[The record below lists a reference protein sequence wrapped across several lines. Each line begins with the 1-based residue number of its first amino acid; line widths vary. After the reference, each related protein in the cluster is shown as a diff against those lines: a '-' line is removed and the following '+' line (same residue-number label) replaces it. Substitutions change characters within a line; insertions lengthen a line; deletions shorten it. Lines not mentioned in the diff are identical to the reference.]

1 MKHEYVITMVD
12 VSNRLK
18 YPPIK
23 KTLCLTLTLALLL
36 MMFLPV
42 QQSSAADPIG
52 ASYSVN
58 GRRLSA
64 ALAGDNSDWI
74 EIAQYTHTDGT
85 SYSLIVRENYINTYA
100 GSGRY
105 GDPTWQY
112 TPYSSPLS
120 TNYLNSGCRVRN
132 AINNWFNNR
141 ATGPA
146 VDNLPTN
153 APLRSYT
160 VQNTAANTLG
170 TASTPAGLTNGF
182 SKPTTTQIRT
192 GEDIAFALSYGEAA
206 TFLSKTHFA
215 RGMNPETQTSNTFA
229 TANYGKITIPQIY
242 GYGMW
247 LRSPGDI
254 ANTAG
259 CLDYTGRAFQFYIDP
274 TTTNERG
281 LVYPALWVQSSIFP
295 SSDVG
300 YVVHYYLEGTTISV
314 APDKTGTGKAGSSVT
329 ESAIDISGY
338 SALAPTS
345 LTKTITTSGTEFIFY
360 YTYDCPVDYVVHY
373 YLAGTTT
380 KIASD
385 KTVSGQTL
393 GASITEYAIAISG
406 YNPVAPT
413 SLTKTL
419 GASGNEF
426 VFYYTVNSNND
437 VPTVVDGRVLTPSMT
452 GDKVNWIEIARYGDY
467 SLIVRTNYLNI
478 YPQASCYGNPEWQY
492 TTYGTANTYGNSV
505 VRDKINA
512 WFNGA
517 ASPVADNLAANAR
530 LRDYTVKNNALN
542 VLGTSSNVAS
552 LTNGFSTPT
561 SNHIGTGNDIAFA
574 LSYSESAEFLSKTHD
589 VRGMNPQVQPS
600 NTNATLNFGKITI
613 PQMYA
618 YGMWLRS
625 PGDLSYTAG
634 DLDYTGRTFQFQIN
648 PNGNSER
655 GLVYPALWVNS
666 SIFETTYTVHYY
678 LAGSTISV
686 ATDKVV
692 SGQIG
697 SLVTE
702 NAIAVAGYTALAP
715 TSISKTL
722 TASGNEFVFYYCAR
736 SDLGYVVNYLEQGSD
751 KVLAAQ
757 KVVDGQVFGS
767 QVTEVA
773 VDIAG
778 YNKVAP
784 ISATIT
790 IGVTGNVINFY
801 YSASDDDFGT
811 IGYIRKTVDGI
822 AFDVWI
828 TGYGGNVAELIS
840 GMHFTLY
847 KVNADGTINY
857 ANIVATGELDADS
870 GMIIFDTPSL
880 LPGQY
885 AVVESFTGSAANVFE
900 VADPLYIWIG
910 ADGKMI
916 AVTDFDS
923 NAMYWST
930 DAFYRSKGTADLAIN
945 YVFASSSTVM
955 RNPWCNDFQTKQYN
969 PATGSYGVAYSSF
982 CGYYDSG
989 KLGGDT
995 YNGPTLIYV
1004 DMTSDFAALKPGVK
1018 EGLIT
1023 AYNYI
1028 YDTWGSLDQW
1038 PSASG
1043 TSTPSE
1049 STKFIAQLVTW
1060 LLLND
1065 GIVEANSDF
1074 AYINDCVAEVL
1085 ANYQGYSGSQT
1096 IKDIV
1101 FLADENYPNNLQY
1114 CQPQIIPI
1122 YGEPV
1127 FNNKAANTQGI
1138 SIAKT
1143 VDGIAFDVW
1152 TTGYDGDVDE
1162 LISGMDFK
1170 LYTLNADGTINYAN
1184 VIATGVLNVANGM
1197 IDFNIQGL
1205 SAGKYAIVET
1215 LTGKAADV
1223 FVAVAPLYIYISET
1237 GEVIEYFDYDVDYF
1251 VSWNWFNAQ
1260 GRVGLT
1266 GVPTDYY
1273 YITEV
1278 WNIETRTAFGNDYTA
1293 YTSFCA
1299 DGTSRTFAETDRY
1312 KVGQLDQETYDNILA
1327 ALNYIH
1333 NKYGS
1338 VDAWQGNTGPITVKQ
1353 STKVLSQMVIWTL
1366 IHDDVALQGMRVA
1379 EAGYNADEF
1388 AVALQDVMDNYVGS
1402 SGAVKS
1408 LVYLVGYNFPS
1419 DIVSHQPQIIPLF
1432 GDPVFNNISNSC

>member
-1 MKHEYVITMVD
+1 M
-12 VSNRLK
+12 
-18 YPPIK
+18 
-23 KTLCLTLTLALLL
+23 
-36 MMFLPV
+36 PV

-767 QVTEVA
+767 QVTE
-773 VDIAG
+773 
-778 YNKVAP
+778 
-784 ISATIT
+784 
-790 IGVTGNVINFY
+790 
-801 YSASDDDFGT
+801 
-811 IGYIRKTVDGI
+811 
-822 AFDVWI
+822 
-828 TGYGGNVAELIS
+828 
-840 GMHFTLY
+840 
-847 KVNADGTINY
+847 
-857 ANIVATGELDADS
+857 
-870 GMIIFDTPSL
+870 
-880 LPGQY
+880 
-885 AVVESFTGSAANVFE
+885 
-900 VADPLYIWIG
+900 
-910 ADGKMI
+910 
-916 AVTDFDS
+916 
-923 NAMYWST
+923 
-930 DAFYRSKGTADLAIN
+930 
-945 YVFASSSTVM
+945 
-955 RNPWCNDFQTKQYN
+955 
-969 PATGSYGVAYSSF
+969 
-982 CGYYDSG
+982 
-989 KLGGDT
+989 
-995 YNGPTLIYV
+995 
-1004 DMTSDFAALKPGVK
+1004 
-1018 EGLIT
+1018 
-1023 AYNYI
+1023 
-1028 YDTWGSLDQW
+1028 
-1038 PSASG
+1038 
-1043 TSTPSE
+1043 
-1049 STKFIAQLVTW
+1049 
-1060 LLLND
+1060 
-1065 GIVEANSDF
+1065 
-1074 AYINDCVAEVL
+1074 
-1085 ANYQGYSGSQT
+1085 
-1096 IKDIV
+1096 
-1101 FLADENYPNNLQY
+1101 
-1114 CQPQIIPI
+1114 
-1122 YGEPV
+1122 
-1127 FNNKAANTQGI
+1127 
-1138 SIAKT
+1138 
-1143 VDGIAFDVW
+1143 
-1152 TTGYDGDVDE
+1152 
-1162 LISGMDFK
+1162 
-1170 LYTLNADGTINYAN
+1170 
-1184 VIATGVLNVANGM
+1184 
-1197 IDFNIQGL
+1197 
-1205 SAGKYAIVET
+1205 
-1215 LTGKAADV
+1215 
-1223 FVAVAPLYIYISET
+1223 
-1237 GEVIEYFDYDVDYF
+1237 
-1251 VSWNWFNAQ
+1251 
-1260 GRVGLT
+1260 
-1266 GVPTDYY
+1266 
-1273 YITEV
+1273 
-1278 WNIETRTAFGNDYTA
+1278 
-1293 YTSFCA
+1293 
-1299 DGTSRTFAETDRY
+1299 
-1312 KVGQLDQETYDNILA
+1312 
-1327 ALNYIH
+1327 
-1333 NKYGS
+1333 
-1338 VDAWQGNTGPITVKQ
+1338 
-1353 STKVLSQMVIWTL
+1353 
-1366 IHDDVALQGMRVA
+1366 
-1379 EAGYNADEF
+1379 
-1388 AVALQDVMDNYVGS
+1388 
-1402 SGAVKS
+1402 
-1408 LVYLVGYNFPS
+1408 
-1419 DIVSHQPQIIPLF
+1419 
-1432 GDPVFNNISNSC
+1432 